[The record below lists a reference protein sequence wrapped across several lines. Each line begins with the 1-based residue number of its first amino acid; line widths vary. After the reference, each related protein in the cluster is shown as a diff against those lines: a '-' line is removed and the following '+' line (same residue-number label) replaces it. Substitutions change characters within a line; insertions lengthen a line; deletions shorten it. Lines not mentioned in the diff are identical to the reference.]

1 MCDNADQVLEN
12 IGPVVDEMGDPELAT
27 YRSLVST
34 LAYEP
39 NVIRTYAR
47 GGVEVMVGEPALRL
61 GLNTWPRLG
70 YDPDLT
76 IEEWNKV
83 SQGLEGPGRLRCGQ
97 HVLLAA
103 AQERCV
109 VCRRVSASIID
120 DPPEI
125 DS

>member
-61 GLNTWPRLG
+61 GLNTVPRLG

-76 IEEWNKV
+76 FE
-83 SQGLEGPGRLRCGQ
+83 
-97 HVLLAA
+97 
-103 AQERCV
+103 
-109 VCRRVSASIID
+109 
-120 DPPEI
+120 
-125 DS
+125 